1 MEVLNVAA
9 ETLQRGVH
17 MRWGRRRLLGTGL
30 VGCGCLLWMLL
41 AVGQAQPTAPET
53 ILIGG
58 TIAQSGP
65 MSAEVGPFKKLMDVW
80 ADLINEKGGLHVKA
94 YHKKLPVKFV
104 VYDDASKQEN
114 AVKFYERLVTVD
126 QVHLLI
132 GPYSSPLTFAASTV
146 AEKHGIPMVAAEA
159 NSTAIFTRGF
169 NWLVGV
175 IDDGPKWSNHYFE
188 LLQAE
193 GKVKTVGFVIQ
204 DTLHTKEVGSGA
216 VPRARD
222 IGLEV
227 VSEETVQANTIDFTP
242 TITKLKTA
250 NPDIIYVSAF
260 PPFAIGFYKQALE
273 LGLKPREYHIIH
285 HGAAFRNAVG
295 EANANY
301 VTGENYWMPG
311 INYGQPEVFEE
322 VLKRTGIRLEDY
334 PWASIHMFAFE
345 AIQAAVEQ
353 AESLQPAALLRA
365 LKGLDLITLGGRLRF
380 DPKTGQGTLN
390 PFPTQI
396 QRGKYVTLWP
406 QEIATGSHIYPRPAQ

>member
-1 MEVLNVAA
+1 M
-9 ETLQRGVH
+9 QRCPG
-17 MRWGRRRLLGTGL
+17 GRFGRGI
-30 VGCGCLLWMLL
+30 VWWGCLLLSL
-41 AVGQAQPTAPET
+41 VGILGAQPKAPEA

-58 TIAQSGP
+58 TIAQTGP

-80 ADLINEKGGLHVKA
+80 AGMVNEKGGLHVKA
-94 YHKKLPVKFV
+94 YHKKIPVKFV
-104 VYDDASKQEN
+104 LYDDASKQEN

-146 AEKHGIPMVAAEA
+146 AEKHGIPMLAAEA

-169 NWLVGV
+169 KWLVGV
-175 IDDGPKWSNHYFE
+175 IDDGPKWSNHYFD
-188 LLQAE
+188 LLKAE
-193 GKVKTVGFVIQ
+193 GKVNTIGFVIQ
-204 DTLHTKEVGSGA
+204 DTLHAKEVGGGA
-216 VPRARD
+216 VPKARE

-227 VSEETVQANTIDFTP
+227 VFEETVQANTTDFTP
-242 TITKLKTA
+242 TVTKLKAA

-273 LGLKPREYHIIH
+273 LGLNPREYHIIH

-311 INYGQPEVFEE
+311 ITYGKPEVFEE
-322 VLKRTGIRLEDY
+322 VLKRTGIRVEDY
-334 PWASIHMFAFE
+334 PWAGIHMFAFE
-345 AIQAAVEQ
+345 AIQAAIEQ
-353 AESLQPAALLRA
+353 AESLEPEALLRA
-365 LKGLDLITLGGRLRF
+365 LKELDIMTIGGRLRF

-396 QRGKYVTLWP
+396 QSGKYVTLWP
-406 QEIATGSHIYPRPAQ
+406 KEIATGAHVYPRPAK

>member
-1 MEVLNVAA
+1 
-9 ETLQRGVH
+9 
-17 MRWGRRRLLGTGL
+17 LGLFGIL
-30 VGCGCLLWMLL
+30 
-41 AVGQAQPTAPET
+41 QAQPKAPEA
-53 ILIGG
+53 ILIGA

-65 MSAEVGPFKKLMDVW
+65 MSAEVGPFRHMMDVW
-80 ADLINEKGGLHVKA
+80 ADMINGQGGLYVKA
-94 YHKKLPVKFV
+94 YHKKIPIRFV

-126 QVHLLI
+126 RVHLLL

-169 NWLVGV
+169 KWLVGV
-175 IDDGPKWSNHYFE
+175 IDDGPKWSNHYFDM
-188 LLQAE
+188 LQAE
-193 GKVKTVGFVIQ
+193 GKAKTIGFVIQ
-204 DTLHTKEVGSGA
+204 DTLHAKEVGSGA
-216 VPRARD
+216 VPKARD

-227 VSEETVQANTIDFTP
+227 VVEETVQANATDFTP
-242 TITKLKTA
+242 TITQLKTA

-273 LGLKPREYHIIH
+273 LGLNPREYHIIH

-311 INYGQPEVFEE
+311 ISYGKPEVFDE

-345 AIQAAVEQ
+345 AIQAAIEQ
-353 AESLQPAALLRA
+353 AESLQPVALLSA
-365 LKGLDLITLGGRLRF
+365 LKGLDIVSIGGPLRF

-396 QRGKYVTLWP
+396 QHGKYVTLWP
-406 QEIATGSHIYPRPAQ
+406 KEIATGSHLYPRLAQ

>member
-1 MEVLNVAA
+1 MRRGMKASLVSGVLMISLVWLLTAA
-9 ETLQRGVH
+9 
-17 MRWGRRRLLGTGL
+17 
-30 VGCGCLLWMLL
+30 
-41 AVGQAQPTAPET
+41 AQAQPKAPEA

-65 MSAEVGPFKKLMDVW
+65 MSAEVGPFKKMMDVW
-80 ADLINEKGGLHVKA
+80 AGMVNEQGGIHVKA
-94 YHKKLPVKFV
+94 YNQKLPVKFV

-114 AVKFYERLVTVD
+114 AVKFYERLATVD
-126 QVHLLI
+126 QVHLLL

-169 NWLVGV
+169 KWLVGV
-175 IDDGPKWSNHYFE
+175 IDDGPKWSNHYFD

-193 GKVKTVGFVIQ
+193 GRAKTIGFVIQ
-204 DTLHTKEVGSGA
+204 DTLHAKEVGGGA
-216 VPRARD
+216 VPRARAV
-222 IGLEV
+222 GLEV
-227 VSEETVQANTIDFTP
+227 IFEETVQANSTDFTP
-242 TITKLKTA
+242 TITKLKAA

-273 LGLKPREYHIIH
+273 LGLNPREYHIIH

-295 EANANY
+295 AANANY

-311 INYGQPEVFEE
+311 ITYGKPEAFEE
-322 VLKRTGIRLEDY
+322 VLKRAGIRVEDY

-345 AIQAAVEQ
+345 AMQAGIEQ
-353 AESLQPAALLRA
+353 AESLAPEALLNA
-365 LKGLDLITLGGRLRF
+365 LKGLDIMTIGGRLRF
-380 DPKTGQGTLN
+380 DPNTGQGTLN

-396 QRGKYVTLWP
+396 QHGTYVTLWP
-406 QEIATGSHIYPRPAQ
+406 REIATGSHVYPRPTK

>member
-1 MEVLNVAA
+1 ML
-9 ETLQRGVH
+9 RGMGV
-17 MRWGRRRLLGTGL
+17 TASSI
-30 VGCGCLLWMLL
+30 LL
-41 AVGQAQPTAPET
+41 AFSLVVLSATTVHTQPKVPEA
-53 ILIGG
+53 ILIGA

-65 MSAEVGPFKKLMDVW
+65 MSAEVGPFKKMMDVW
-80 ADLINEKGGLHVKA
+80 AEMVNDKGGLSVKG
-94 YHKKLPVKFV
+94 YSKKLPVKFV

-126 QVHLLI
+126 RVHLLL

-146 AEKHGIPMVAAEA
+146 AENHGIPMVAAEA
-159 NSTAIFTRGF
+159 NSTAIFTRSF
-169 NWLVGV
+169 KWLVGV
-175 IDDGPKWSNHYFE
+175 IDDGPKWSSHYFD
-188 LLQAE
+188 LLKAA
-193 GKVKTVGFVIQ
+193 GKAKSIGFVIQ
-204 DTLHTKEVGSGA
+204 DTLHAKEVGSGA
-216 VPRARD
+216 VPRARE

-227 VSEETVQANTIDFTP
+227 VFEETVQANITDFTP

-273 LGLKPREYHIIH
+273 LGLNPREYHIIH

-295 EANANY
+295 KANANY

-311 INYGQPEVFEE
+311 ISYGKPEVFEE
-322 VLKRTGIRLEDY
+322 VLKRAGIRVEDY

-345 AIQAAVEQ
+345 AIQAALDQ
-353 AESLQPAALLRA
+353 AQSLQPEALLTA
-365 LKGLDLITLGGRLRF
+365 LKGLDIMTIGGRLRF

-396 QRGKYVTLWP
+396 QNGKYVTLWP
-406 QEIATGSHIYPRPAQ
+406 QEIATGSHVYPRPAK

>member
-1 MEVLNVAA
+1 MRRGMRASLSGVVLALSVV
-9 ETLQRGVH
+9 L
-17 MRWGRRRLLGTGL
+17 
-30 VGCGCLLWMLL
+30 LL
-41 AVGQAQPTAPET
+41 ATLALGQPKVPET

-80 ADLINEKGGLHVKA
+80 AAMVNEQGGLHVKA
-94 YHKKLPVKFV
+94 YGRKLPIAFV

-114 AVKFYERLVTVD
+114 ALKFYERLVTVD
-126 QVHLLI
+126 RVHLLI

-146 AEKHGIPMVAAEA
+146 AEKHGIPMVAAQA

-169 NWLVGV
+169 KWLVGV
-175 IDDGPKWSNHYFE
+175 IDDGPKWSHHYLD
-188 LLQAE
+188 LLKAE
-193 GKVKTVGFVIQ
+193 GKAKSIGFVIQ
-204 DTLHTKEVGSGA
+204 DTLHAKEVGSGA
-216 VPRARD
+216 VPKARE

-227 VSEETVQANTIDFTP
+227 VFEEAVQANASDFTP
-242 TITKLKTA
+242 IITKLKTA
-250 NPDIIYVSAF
+250 NPDIVYVSAF

-295 EANANY
+295 EANANH

-311 INYGQPEVFEE
+311 ITYGKPEIFAEL
-322 VLKRTGIRLEDY
+322 LKRAGIRVEDY

-345 AIQAAVEQ
+345 AIR
-353 AESLQPAALLRA
+353 AALEQSATLEPEA
-365 LKGLDLITLGGRLRF
+365 LLSTLKGLDIMTIGGRLRF
-380 DPKTGQGTLN
+380 DAKTGQGTLN

-396 QRGKYVTLWP
+396 QNGQYVTLWP
-406 QEIATGSHIYPRPAQ
+406 RDIATGTHIYPRPTR

>member
-1 MEVLNVAA
+1 M
-9 ETLQRGVH
+9 QRYPTEFL
-17 MRWGRRRLLGTGL
+17 RRGM
-30 VGCGCLLWMLL
+30 VGCGCLLVLL
-41 AVGQAQPTAPET
+41 VGVIHAQPKVPEA

-65 MSAEVGPFKKLMDVW
+65 MSAEVGPFKKMMDVW
-80 ADLINEKGGLHVKA
+80 AGMVNEQGGLHVKI
-94 YHKKLPVKFV
+94 YQKKLPVKFV

-146 AEKHGIPMVAAEA
+146 AQKHGIPMVATEA

-169 NWLVGV
+169 TWLVGV
-175 IDDGPKWSNHYFE
+175 IDDGPKWSNHYFD
-188 LLQAE
+188 LL
-193 GKVKTVGFVIQ
+193 KTAAKAKTIGFIIQ
-204 DTLHTKEVGSGA
+204 DTLHAKEVGSGA
-216 VPRARD
+216 VPKARE

-227 VSEETVQANTIDFTP
+227 LSEETVQANTTDFTP
-242 TITKLKTA
+242 IITKLKSA

-260 PPFAIGFYKQALE
+260 PPFAIGFYRQALE
-273 LGLKPREYHIIH
+273 LGLNPREYHIIH

-295 EANANY
+295 EAHANY

-311 INYGQPEVFEE
+311 ITYGTPAVFED
-322 VLKRTGIRLEDY
+322 VLQRTGIRVEDY

-345 AIQAAVEQ
+345 AIRAAVEQ
-353 AESLQPAALLRA
+353 AESLEPAALLSA
-365 LKGLDLITLGGRLRF
+365 LKGLDIMTIGGRLRF
-380 DPKTGQGTLN
+380 DPTTGQGTLN

-396 QRGKYVTLWP
+396 QHGKYITLSP
-406 QEIATGSHIYPRPAQ
+406 QEIATGSHIYPRPAK

>member
-1 MEVLNVAA
+1 MRRSMRAILVSGALTSSLVWLLTVAA
-9 ETLQRGVH
+9 
-17 MRWGRRRLLGTGL
+17 
-30 VGCGCLLWMLL
+30 
-41 AVGQAQPTAPET
+41 QAQPKVPEA

-65 MSAEVGPFKKLMDVW
+65 MSAEVGPFKKMMDVW
-80 ADLINEKGGLHVKA
+80 ADMVNERGGLPVRA
-94 YHKKLPVKFV
+94 YNKKLPVKFV

-169 NWLVGV
+169 KWLVGV
-175 IDDGPKWSNHYFE
+175 IDDGPKWSNHYFD
-188 LLQAE
+188 LVRAE
-193 GKVKTVGFVIQ
+193 GKAKTIGFVIQ
-204 DTLHTKEVGSGA
+204 DTLHAKEVGSGA
-216 VPRARD
+216 VPRARE

-227 VSEETVQANTIDFTP
+227 VFEETVQATSTDFTP

-260 PPFAIGFYKQALE
+260 PPFAIGFYKQGLE
-273 LGLKPREYHIIH
+273 LGLNSREYHIIH

-311 INYGQPEVFEE
+311 IAYGKPEVFEE
-322 VLKRTGIRLEDY
+322 VLKRAGLRVEDY
-334 PWASIHMFAFE
+334 PWTSIHMFAFE
-345 AIQAAVEQ
+345 AMQAGIEQ
-353 AESLQPAALLRA
+353 AESLAPEALLNA
-365 LKGLDLITLGGRLRF
+365 LKGLEIMTIGGRLRF

-396 QRGKYVTLWP
+396 QNGKYVTLWP
-406 QEIATGSHIYPRPAQ
+406 REIATGSHVYPRPAK

>member
-1 MEVLNVAA
+1 MPWSTGIRSRWMVGLGYFLVALSA
-9 ETLQRGVH
+9 
-17 MRWGRRRLLGTGL
+17 M
-30 VGCGCLLWMLL
+30 
-41 AVGQAQPTAPET
+41 AQAQPKAPEA

-65 MSAEVGPFKKLMDVW
+65 MSAEVGPFKKMMDIW
-80 ADLINEKGGLHVKA
+80 ADMVNEQGGLLVKA
-94 YHKKLPVKFV
+94 YGKKIPIKFV

-126 QVHLLI
+126 KVHLLI

-146 AEKHGIPMVAAEA
+146 AEKHGIPMVAAQA

-169 NWLVGV
+169 KWLVGV
-175 IDDGPKWSNHYFE
+175 IDDGPKWSNHYFD
-188 LLQAE
+188 LLKAE
-193 GKVKTVGFVIQ
+193 GKAKSIGFVIQ
-204 DTLHTKEVGSGA
+204 DTLHAKEVGSGA
-216 VPRARD
+216 VPRAQEV
-222 IGLEV
+222 GLEV
-227 VSEETVQANTIDFTP
+227 VFEETVQANTTDFTS
-242 TITKLKTA
+242 IIAKLKTA
-250 NPDIIYVSAF
+250 SPDIVYVSAF

-311 INYGQPEVFEE
+311 ITYGKPEVFETL
-322 VLKRTGIRLEDY
+322 LKRTGIRVEDY

-345 AIQAAVEQ
+345 AIQAAIEQ
-353 AESLQPAALLRA
+353 AASLEPEVLLTA
-365 LKGLDLITLGGRLRF
+365 LKGLDIMTIGGRLRF
-380 DPKTGQGTLN
+380 DPQTGQGTLN

-396 QRGKYVTLWP
+396 QHGKYVTLWP
-406 QEIATGSHIYPRPAQ
+406 QEIATGAHIYPRPAQ

>member
-1 MEVLNVAA
+1 M
-9 ETLQRGVH
+9 GII
-17 MRWGRRRLLGTGL
+17 
-30 VGCGCLLWMLL
+30 CLLAGL
-41 AVGQAQPTAPET
+41 AWVQPKAPEA

-65 MSAEVGPFKKLMDVW
+65 MSAEVGPFKKLMDSW
-80 ADLINEKGGLHVKA
+80 ADMVNEQGGLLVKA
-94 YHKKLPVKFV
+94 YGKKIPLKFV

-126 QVHLLI
+126 RVHLLI

-169 NWLVGV
+169 KWLVGV
-175 IDDGPKWSNHYFE
+175 IDDGPKWSHHYFD
-188 LLQAE
+188 LLKSE
-193 GKVKTVGFVIQ
+193 GKARSIGFVIQ
-204 DTLHTKEVGSGA
+204 DTLHAKEVGSGA
-216 VPRARD
+216 VPKARE

-227 VSEETVQANTIDFTP
+227 VFEETVQANTTDFTP
-242 TITKLKTA
+242 IIAKLKA
-250 NPDIIYVSAF
+250 ADPDIVYVSAF
-260 PPFAIGFYKQALE
+260 PPFAIAFYKQALE

-295 EANANY
+295 AANANY
-301 VTGENYWMPG
+301 VTGENFWMPG
-311 INYGQPEVFEE
+311 VTYGKPEVFEDL
-322 VLKRTGIRLEDY
+322 LKRTGIRIEDY

-345 AIQAAVEQ
+345 AIQAAIEQ
-353 AESLQPAALLRA
+353 AASLEPEALLTA
-365 LKGLDLITLGGRLRF
+365 LKGLDIMTIGGRLRF

-396 QRGKYVTLWP
+396 QHGKYVTLWP
-406 QEIATGSHIYPRPAQ
+406 REIATGPYIYPRPAQ

>member
-1 MEVLNVAA
+1 MACG
-9 ETLQRGVH
+9 RG
-17 MRWGRRRLLGTGL
+17 RLLGKRL
-30 VGCGCLLWMLL
+30 VGCCCLLLGL
-41 AVGQAQPTAPET
+41 IGILQAQPKAPEA
-53 ILIGG
+53 ILIGA

-65 MSAEVGPFKKLMDVW
+65 MSAEVGPFRKMMDVW
-80 ADLINEKGGLHVKA
+80 ADMINERGGLSVTA
-94 YHKKLPVKFV
+94 YHKKIPLKFV

-126 QVHLLI
+126 QVHLLL

-159 NSTAIFTRGF
+159 NSTTIFTRGF
-169 NWLVGV
+169 KWLVGV

-193 GKVKTVGFVIQ
+193 GKVKTIGFVIQ
-204 DTLHTKEVGSGA
+204 DTLHAKEVGSGA

-227 VSEETVQANTIDFTP
+227 VFEETVQANATDFTP
-242 TITKLKTA
+242 SITKLKTA

-273 LGLKPREYHIIH
+273 LGLNAREYHIIH

-311 INYGQPEVFEE
+311 ISYGKPEVFDE

-345 AIQAAVEQ
+345 AIQAAIEQ
-353 AESLQPAALLRA
+353 AESLQPAALLSA
-365 LKGLDLITLGGRLRF
+365 LKGLDIITLGGRLRF
-380 DPKTGQGTLN
+380 DPETGQGTLN

-396 QRGKYVTLWP
+396 QHGKYVTLWP
-406 QEIATGSHIYPRPAQ
+406 KEIATGSHLYPRLAQ

>member
-1 MEVLNVAA
+1 MVVL
-9 ETLQRGVH
+9 
-17 MRWGRRRLLGTGL
+17 
-30 VGCGCLLWMLL
+30 GCLLLLL
-41 AVGQAQPTAPET
+41 AAAAQPQPKVPEA

-65 MSAEVGPFKKLMDVW
+65 MSAEVGPFKKMMDAW
-80 ADLINEKGGLHVKA
+80 AEMINQQGGLHVKA
-94 YHKKLPVKFV
+94 YNKKLPVKFV

-114 AVKFYERLVTVD
+114 AVKFYERLATVD

-169 NWLVGV
+169 KWLVGV
-175 IDDGPKWSNHYFE
+175 IDDGPKWSNHYFD
-188 LLQAE
+188 LLKAE
-193 GKVKTVGFVIQ
+193 GTAKTVGFVIQ
-204 DTLHTKEVGSGA
+204 DTLHAKEVGSGA
-216 VPRARD
+216 VPKARESS
-222 IGLEV
+222 LEV
-227 VSEETVQANTIDFTP
+227 VFEETVQGDIADFTAI
-242 TITKLKTA
+242 ITKLKTA

-273 LGLKPREYHIIH
+273 LGLNPREYHIIH

-311 INYGQPEVFEE
+311 IKYGKPMVFEE
-322 VLKRTGIRLEDY
+322 VLKRTAIRVEDY

-345 AIQAAVEQ
+345 AIQAAIGQ
-353 AESLQPAALLRA
+353 AESLAPEALLTA
-365 LKGLDLITLGGRLRF
+365 LKGLDIMTIGGRLRF
-380 DPKTGQGTLN
+380 DAKTGQGTLN

-396 QRGKYVTLWP
+396 QNGRYITLWP
-406 QEIATGSHIYPRPAQ
+406 TEIATGAHIYPRPSK

>member
-1 MEVLNVAA
+1 MRCGMKASLVSGVLMVS
-9 ETLQRGVH
+9 LV
-17 MRWGRRRLLGTGL
+17 WLLT
-30 VGCGCLLWMLL
+30 
-41 AVGQAQPTAPET
+41 ATAQAQPKAPEA

-65 MSAEVGPFKKLMDVW
+65 MSAEVGPFKKMMDVW
-80 ADLINEKGGLHVKA
+80 AGMVNEQGGVHVKA
-94 YHKKLPVKFV
+94 YNQKLPVKFV

-114 AVKFYERLVTVD
+114 AVKFYERLATVD
-126 QVHLLI
+126 QVHLLL

-169 NWLVGV
+169 KWLIGV
-175 IDDGPKWSNHYFE
+175 IDDGPKWSNHYFD

-193 GKVKTVGFVIQ
+193 GKAKTIGFVIQ
-204 DTLHTKEVGSGA
+204 DTLHAKEVGGGA
-216 VPRARD
+216 VPKAREV
-222 IGLEV
+222 GLEV
-227 VSEETVQANTIDFTP
+227 IFEETVQANSTDFTP
-242 TITKLKTA
+242 TITKLKAA

-273 LGLKPREYHIIH
+273 LGLNPREYHIIH

-311 INYGQPEVFEE
+311 ITYGNPKAFEE
-322 VLKRTGIRLEDY
+322 VLRRAGIRVEDY

-345 AIQAAVEQ
+345 AMLAGIEQ
-353 AESLQPAALLRA
+353 AESLAPEALLKA
-365 LKGLDLITLGGRLRF
+365 LKGLQIMTIGGRLRF
-380 DPKTGQGTLN
+380 DPETGQGTLN

-396 QRGKYVTLWP
+396 QHGTYITLWP
-406 QEIATGSHIYPRPAQ
+406 REIATGSHVYPHPTK